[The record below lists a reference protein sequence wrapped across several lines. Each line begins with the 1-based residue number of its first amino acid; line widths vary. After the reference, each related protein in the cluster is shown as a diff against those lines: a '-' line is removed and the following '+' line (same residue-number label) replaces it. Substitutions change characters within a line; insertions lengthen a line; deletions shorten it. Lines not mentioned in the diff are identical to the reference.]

1 LAGVIGQNAVENNV
15 LSPEEYK
22 RKVEIINKAQ
32 GGTNGL
38 NFKALAILNN
48 GSLNEKEARE
58 FLALVAMDK
67 YSDQLLKQYVK
78 NPKSLS
84 NEQLYDLTY
93 LLNQASN
100 GDPKK
105 AQQIYSDA
113 KFNIGTA
120 DPYTGKQL
128 NQAIIKAKQSLS
140 YANSTDKQLAE
151 AAEPA
156 LFGLSGKLGTALRYV
171 GGLAGSYN
179 VGQGSEKIA
188 NGKYTEGAV
197 QVVNGVLM
205 IAPMSI
211 KNPSAATK
219 NILSNQPFNKSDIVV
234 PKNEINIENIN
245 NGINSGKNVYV
256 TLKVDGNLFFDT
268 NQSLR
273 PITKSDL
280 NSPTLISDR
289 INKKL
294 ENNPNKLLPNANM
307 ASAHGEIGAMQQL
320 VNVGKAKNANI
331 IIDVKGKDVCG
342 FCRGDIAAMAEKSG
356 ANSVLIHANR
366 DKTGAPVT
374 YYWKP
379 GMKSV
384 KEVKK

>member
-1 LAGVIGQNAVENNV
+1 MNDQKIYQRIGEFLRSIMLENV
-15 LSPEEYK
+15 LEIYYIGCIYPDYSAGGAEWLTKENKIVSFEMGQRPYHIESQIDDLI
-22 RKVEIINKAQ
+22 VELRLLDI
-32 GGTNGL
+32 
-38 NFKALAILNN
+38 FK
-48 GSLNEKEARE
+48 EKWTH
-58 FLALVAMDK
+58 FK
-67 YSDQLLKQYVK
+67 IT
-78 NPKSLS
+78 
-84 NEQLYDLTY
+84 LT
-93 LLNQASN
+93 
-100 GDPKK
+100 D
-105 AQQIYSDA
+105 
-113 KFNIGTA
+113 
-120 DPYTGKQL
+120 
-128 NQAIIKAKQSLS
+128 
-140 YANSTDKQLAE
+140 
-151 AAEPA
+151 
-156 LFGLSGKLGTALRYV
+156 
-171 GGLAGSYN
+171 
-179 VGQGSEKIA
+179 
-188 NGKYTEGAV
+188 
-197 QVVNGVLM
+197 NGVLM